1 MAIKAKFAEG
11 ATSATT
17 RSLFQWDYGQKLE
30 IEAADLPATFEVH
43 FSCRG
48 MSEAAVVPCSA
59 TNGVAIVTV
68 PDRCLEQSAEITAW
82 VYEIEGE
89 SGTTTKVITIPVVQ
103 RARPS
108 TGDEVPASAV
118 DKYTELI
125 TAVNAALAALRDG
138 TVTVAKATN
147 AANAD
152 YATSA
157 GNAGTANKAST
168 IDANGV
174 IENVSEFGIVQIAG
188 GSMYVG
194 ATPSGNGDYTHKTVV
209 TGSMVNLTSGGNQF
223 SVWNTGDYALLAYKN
238 SLVYFQDGKLVFQG
252 EITASP
258 STGDNVLDYS
268 PVITRKDLVN
278 LGLISE

>member
-17 RSLFQWDYGQKLE
+17 KSLFQWDYGQKLE

-89 SGTTTKVITIPVVQ
+89 SGTTTKVITIPVVA

-147 AANAD
+147 AASAD

-157 GNAGTANKAST
+157 GNAGTTNFAVQANHALNST
-168 IDANGV
+168 GATVLSGMVPIMHWMEGYPMTGYYPV
-174 IENVSEFGIVQIAG
+174 YQTGLYLLLVRKSEFSDETYTMLINISSTEKKAYATDITVWYDPATHNISLENFASASFFTGI
-188 GSMYVG
+188 Y
-194 ATPSGNGDYTHKTVV
+194 
-209 TGSMVNLTSGGNQF
+209 
-223 SVWNTGDYALLAYKN
+223 
-238 SLVYFQDGKLVFQG
+238 KLVAYQEG
-252 EITASP
+252 
-258 STGDNVLDYS
+258 
-268 PVITRKDLVN
+268 
-278 LGLISE
+278 